1 MLLINCIADHK
12 PKCIEEISV
21 VPDYT
26 RWLVKDGTNEDG
38 TEKSDAITK
47 VNTMKGQ
54 KSLTETLTLR
64 Y

>member
-1 MLLINCIADHK
+1 MLLINCIPDHK